1 MYRFRAASDVIR
13 EGVPPALTDVFAL
26 ITELGGLPFLLVAL
40 SVLYWVGD
48 RPSTATVI
56 SYTLVGLV
64 ATLAL
69 KELFMFSRP
78 PVSVQ
83 AVAERP
89 ETSGFPS
96 GHAISA
102 TVVYGG
108 LVLARDRLRDIR
120 VVGAAV
126 TVIGL
131 VGLSRIVIGVHYLG
145 DVLAGY
151 AVGAAI
157 LGGLWLTVGQRAEL
171 GCLVAAAAAT
181 LTFPVTAGSGY
192 ALLGLGGS
200 AGGAIAL
207 WTSDIERLPTPES
220 VGQTVVFVVAGLVF
234 TGVTY
239 WIAETLTVAPIA
251 VLASAVLV
259 AGIVLFPRLLE
270 TAPLDALGAN

>member
-1 MYRFRAASDVIR
+1 MYRFRAVSKVIR
-13 EGVPPALTDVFAL
+13 EGSPPVVTDLFAL
-26 ITELGGLPFLLVAL
+26 VTELGGLPFLLVAL

-56 SYTLVGLV
+56 SYTLVALV

-69 KELFMFSRP
+69 KQLFTLPRP

-108 LVLARDRLRDIR
+108 LVLVRDRLTDLRY
-120 VVGAAV
+120 VVPAAL
-126 TVIGL
+126 VIGL
-131 VGLSRIVIGVHYLG
+131 VGLSRVVIGVHYLG

-151 AVGAAI
+151 AVGAVV
-157 LGGLWLTVGQRAEL
+157 LGGLWGTVGRRAYAV
-171 GCLVAAAAAT
+171 CLVAAAAAT
-181 LTFPVTAGSGY
+181 LTVPLTAGSGY

-200 AGGAIAL
+200 IGGALAFRVSDPDRLPAVETTGQSIAL
-207 WTSDIERLPTPES
+207 
-220 VGQTVVFVVAGLVF
+220 VAAGLTF
-234 TGVTY
+234 AGVTY
-239 WIAETLTVAPIA
+239 WLSETVAAAP
-251 VLASAVLV
+251 VTPLASAVLV
-259 AGIVLFPRLLE
+259 AGIVSVPRLLD
-270 TAPLDALGAN
+270 TAPFTALGA

>member
-1 MYRFRAASDVIR
+1 MYRFQAVSEVIR
-13 EGVPPALTDVFAL
+13 EGVPPALTDLFVL

-40 SVLYWVGD
+40 SVLYWVDD

-56 SYTLVGLV
+56 SYTLVALV

-69 KELFMFSRP
+69 KQLFMFPRP

-83 AVAERP
+83 AVAEQP

-108 LVLARDRLRDIR
+108 LVLARERLRDAR
-120 VVGAAV
+120 FVGGAV
-126 TVIGL
+126 AVIGL

-151 AVGAAI
+151 AVGGAI
-157 LGGLWLTVGQRAEL
+157 LAGLWLTVGKRPAYA
-171 GCLVAAAAAT
+171 CLVATVAAA
-181 LTFPVTAGSGY
+181 LTFPLTAGSGY
-192 ALLGLGGS
+192 ALIGLGGS
-200 AGGAIAL
+200 IGATATF
-207 WTSDIERLPTPES
+207 WTSDTARLPHPETI
-220 VGQTVVFVVAGLVF
+220 GQTAVLVIAGLAF
-234 TGVTY
+234 AGGMF
-239 WIAETLTVAPIA
+239 WLAETVPFAPAA

-259 AGIVLFPRLLE
+259 AGILLFPRLLE
-270 TAPLDALGAN
+270 TAPFEALAV

>member
-1 MYRFRAASDVIR
+1 VYRFKATSEVIR
-13 EGVPPALTDVFAL
+13 EGVPPSLTDVFVL

-40 SVLYWVGD
+40 SVLYWVDD

-56 SYTLVGLV
+56 SYTLVALV
-64 ATLAL
+64 VTLAL
-69 KELFMFSRP
+69 KQLFVFSRP

-83 AVAERP
+83 AVAEQP

-108 LVLARDRLRDIR
+108 LVLARERLRDAR
-120 VVGAAV
+120 YVGTAV
-126 TVIGL
+126 TIIGL
-131 VGLSRIVIGVHYLG
+131 VGLSRIVIGVHYFG

-151 AVGAAI
+151 AVGATI

-171 GCLVAAAAAT
+171 ACLVAAAAAA
-181 LTFPVTAGSGY
+181 LTFPLTTGSGY

-200 AGGAIAL
+200 TGGAIAF
-207 WTSDIERLPTPES
+207 WTSDADRLPVPETF
-220 VGQTVVFVVAGLVF
+220 GQTAAFVVAGLVF
-234 TGVTY
+234 AGVTY
-239 WIAETLTVAPIA
+239 WLAETLTIAPAA

-259 AGIVLFPRLLE
+259 GGIVLFPRLLE
-270 TAPLDALGAN
+270 TAPLDALST